1 MYYSGMLGRAET
13 STLTVPTASTVDP
26 TVDAVVKTMTSTA
39 ARPWTPVATP
49 VATPVPTTTTEET
62 TRPTTTMTM
71 TTTTTAADHD
81 HRGRTRPPSP
91 PPTGS
96 ASSWPSS
103 DWILETMEQIEA
115 VARARG
121 IRAGGAPGVD
131 PFDYD
136 DGGDDDDDDDAGD
149 EIEEIEE
156 PTTAA
161 PATVP
166 PPPSPRIASGH
177 MSRYL
182 FRRIDGRPGDG
193 RVNGTY
199 VAVVESDRP
208 PRGVVY
214 DTVSTKL
221 LRITFSLIHKIIL

>member
-1 MYYSGMLGRAET
+1 MLGRAET
-13 STLTVPTASTVDP
+13 STSTVPTAAAVDP
-26 TVDAVVKTMTSTA
+26 TADADAAVKTMTTSSTA
-39 ARPWTPVATP
+39 ARPWTP
-49 VATPVPTTTTEET
+49 
-62 TRPTTTMTM
+62 
-71 TTTTTAADHD
+71 TTTTTTTPTTIAVADGD
-81 HRGRTRPPSP
+81 HRGRTQPP
-91 PPTGS
+91 PPTVS
-96 ASSWPSS
+96 ASPWPSS
-103 DWILETMEQIEA
+103 DWILETVEQIEA
-115 VARARG
+115 AARARG

-136 DGGDDDDDDDAGD
+136 DGGDDDDDADD

-166 PPPSPRIASGH
+166 PPPPRIASGH

-208 PRGVVY
+208 PHGVVY
-214 DTVSTKL
+214 DTVSPKQPL
-221 LRITFSLIHKIIL
+221 HVTFSLIFTNNIIERKDLICIFVRL